1 MDQVDNSSV
10 QVESQPTQEFQQSAQ
25 QEFAQPIEQPSI
37 EEQTPRRDYETEYN
51 NVSEALKQERSRAD
65 EAQRRAEF
73 IERVALNNVPQ
84 QYTEPEPEF
93 DPNYIPDNATVDKL
107 IEKRMAPI
115 LNQVKDQQLLNQE
128 NAVRTQNPDWDE
140 VFEYYKQIAKEDPEM
155 HNLVMASKNP
165 AQRAYR
171 LGKSHPDYE
180 KKVGQTAAGAVVN
193 RISNNLSSPP
203 TLNNINGA
211 SQTGEID
218 WSQATR
224 AQVLARAKQIE
235 GF

>member
-1 MDQVDNSSV
+1 MDQVENNSV
-10 QVESQPTQEFQQSAQ
+10 QVESQPTEFQQSAQ
-25 QEFAQPIEQPSI
+25 QEFSQPEQV
-37 EEQTPRRDYETEYN
+37 EEQVEQAPDRDYKTEYE
-51 NVSEALKQERSRAD
+51 NVQEALRQERSRAD

-73 IERVALNNVPQ
+73 IERVALNNAPQ
-84 QYTEPEPEF
+84 QQYQEPEPEF

-140 VFEYYKQIAKEDPEM
+140 VFEYYKQIAREDPEM
-155 HNLVMASKNP
+155 HKLVMASKNP

-180 KKVGQTAAGAVVN
+180 KKIGQTAASTVVN
-193 RISNNLSSPP
+193 RINNNLSSPP

-218 WSQATR
+218 WSKATR

-235 GF
+235 GL